1 MDLILILAYT
11 CIMHLQSNEN
21 IRIERYANLSESD
34 LNVIFQQVN
43 DIYLDEEKGIWPTD
57 GTYERTNRENLLQSA
72 KSGEL
77 IVAFNGNK
85 PVATI
90 KVYDI
95 DSKWYF
101 GMLTTFYGHRKKG
114 IAKLLINYVETFLK
128 KNKVDKLHIELL
140 FSPTLEM
147 PHKHSLKKWYENL
160 GYKYVKTLKFTDVN
174 PEKETIMLHNCV
186 FEILK
191 KNL

>member
-1 MDLILILAYT
+1 
-11 CIMHLQSNEN
+11 MHLQSNEN

-34 LNVIFQQVN
+34 LNVISQQVN

-57 GTYERTNRENLLQSA
+57 GKYERTNAENLTQTA

-77 IVAFNGNK
+77 IVAFDTNQ

-90 KVYDI
+90 KVYKI

-101 GMLTTFYGHRKKG
+101 GMLTTFYGHRNKG
-114 IAKLLINYVETFLK
+114 IAKRLIKYVETFLK
-128 KNKVDKLHIELL
+128 QDKVDKLYIELL

-147 PHKHSLKKWYENL
+147 PHKHSLKKWYEDL
-160 GYKYVKTLKFTDVN
+160 GYKYVKTIKFTDVN
-174 PEKETIMLHNCV
+174 PEKENIMRHNCV

-191 KNL
+191 KDL

>member
-1 MDLILILAYT
+1 MQ
-11 CIMHLQSNEN
+11 LQTNGD
-21 IRIERYANLSESD
+21 IRIERYANLSKSD
-34 LNVIFQQVN
+34 LNIISQQVN

-57 GTYERTNRENLLQSA
+57 GKYERTNAENLKQSA

-77 IVAFNGNK
+77 IVAFDGNQ

-90 KVYDI
+90 KVYEI

-101 GMLTTFYGHRKKG
+101 GMLTTFYSHRKKG
-114 IAKLLINYVETFLK
+114 IAKQLINYVETLLK
-128 KNKVDKLHIELL
+128 KNKVDKLYIELL

-160 GYKYVKTLKFTDVN
+160 GYKYIETIKFTDVN
-174 PEKETIMLHNCV
+174 PEKAPIMNHDCV
-186 FEILK
+186 FEILF
-191 KNL
+191 KNLK

>member
-1 MDLILILAYT
+1 
-11 CIMHLQSNEN
+11 MHLQSNEN

-174 PEKETIMLHNCV
+174 PEKETIMRHNCV